1 MRGGHQPTDAPT
13 TKPGGYD
20 DSGGE
25 RCGGAPPKAAAP
37 NATATT
43 TRGADATPPC
53 VRDPA
58 TQVRPHTTLLPVSRP
73 WANGHRRRLWVPLKG
88 HSAQLCQVVWFP
100 DVVDDVRKQPL
111 GHAEVFGWRV
121 LSARTGSFLPLVA
134 RVSVRRVPG
143 GSHEL
148 GVVTMQWARA
158 P

>member
-1 MRGGHQPTDAPT
+1 MGSDAHTRVAREHAHLDRPRRAHRLH
-13 TKPGGYD
+13 KPSQKCALIG
-20 DSGGE
+20 
-25 RCGGAPPKAAAP
+25 P
-37 NATATT
+37 
-43 TRGADATPPC
+43 
-53 VRDPA
+53 
-58 TQVRPHTTLLPVSRP
+58 
-73 WANGHRRRLWVPLKG
+73 NGHRRRLWVPLKG